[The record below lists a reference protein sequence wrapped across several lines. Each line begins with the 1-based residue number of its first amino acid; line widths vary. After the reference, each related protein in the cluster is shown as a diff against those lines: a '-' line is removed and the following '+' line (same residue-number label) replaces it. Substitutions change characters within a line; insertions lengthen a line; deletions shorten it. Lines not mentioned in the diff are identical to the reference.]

1 MKKILML
8 VCLLANLAFARDVIM
23 VSIPMQ
29 KEFVE
34 KIAGNS
40 YEVVSL
46 VASGVNPHDFEPK
59 ASEIRKVNEAMAYF
73 SIGIEF
79 EEVWLPRFKNQNQA
93 MQVFDVGVD
102 IPRINFADMQHEYE
116 DHHDHDSHH
125 SHHDHDSHHSHH
137 DEDDEHH
144 HDGDTH
150 IWLSPSNA
158 KIIAKNIFEGLKKL
172 DSKQDFSKNYNA
184 LIAEIDGVDKELKAI
199 LKDLPEHQ
207 KFVVFHP
214 MLGYFAR
221 DYHLEEISI
230 EVEGKSPK
238 MQEMIAVIEEI
249 KHENLKIIFAQ
260 PEFSTKAAEFI
271 AKESGAKLGHFSPL
285 QTPWGENLLNFA
297 KTLVRL
303 QK

>member
-1 MKKILML
+1 MKKTLMFM
-8 VCLLANLAFARDVIM
+8 CLLLNLAFARDVIM
-23 VSIPMQ
+23 VSVPMQ

-34 KIAGNS
+34 KIAGDS
-40 YEVVSL
+40 YNVVSL
-46 VASGVNPHDFEPK
+46 VVPGVNPHDFEPK
-59 ASEIRKVNEAMAYF
+59 ASEIRKVNEAVAYF

-79 EEVWLPRFKNQNQA
+79 EEVWLPRFASQNQK
-93 MQVFDVGVD
+93 MQIYDSSAN
-102 IPRINFADMQHEYE
+102 IQRINFWQKDTEHEHNAHDE
-116 DHHDHDSHH
+116 HDH
-125 SHHDHDSHHSHH
+125 
-137 DEDDEHH
+137 
-144 HDGDTH
+144 GDTH

-172 DSKQDFSKNYNA
+172 NPKQDYSKGYNA
-184 LIAEIDGVDKELKAI
+184 LIAEIDAIDKELKMI

-238 MQEMIAVIEEI
+238 MQEMIEVIETI
-249 KHENLKIIFAQ
+249 KRENLKVIFAQ

-271 AKESGAKLGHFSPL
+271 AKESGAKLGFFSPL

-297 KTLVRL
+297 KTLTSF
-303 QK
+303 

>member
-1 MKKILML
+1 MKKILIFA
-8 VCLLANLAFARDVIM
+8 CLLFNLAIARDVVM

-34 KIAGNS
+34 KIAGDF

-46 VASGVNPHDFEPK
+46 VTTGVNPHDFEPK
-59 ASEIRKVNEAMAYF
+59 ALEIRKVNEAVAYF
-73 SIGIEF
+73 AIGIEF
-79 EEVWLPRFKNQNQA
+79 EESWLPRFKGQNQA
-93 MQVFDVGVD
+93 IKIFDSGAN
-102 IPRINFADMQHEYE
+102 ISRIDSL
-116 DHHDHDSHH
+116 DSHYH
-125 SHHDHDSHHSHH
+125 AKH
-137 DEDDEHH
+137 EH

-158 KIIAKNIFEGLKKL
+158 KIIAKNIFEGLKAINPK
-172 DSKQDFSKNYNA
+172 KDFSKNYHI
-184 LIAEIDGVDKELKAI
+184 LITEIDLLDKQLKAT

-214 MLGYFAR
+214 MLAYFAR
-221 DYHLEEISI
+221 DYHLDEISI

-238 MQEMIAVIEEI
+238 MQEMIAVIEAI
-249 KHENLKIIFAQ
+249 KKENLKIIFAQ

-271 AKESGAKLGHFSPL
+271 AKESGAKLGYFSPL
-285 QTPWGENLLNFA
+285 QTPWGENLLSFT
-297 KTLVRL
+297 KTLVEL